1 MKILLINGP
10 NLNLLGSREP
20 EVYGYTTLKDIESD
34 IRALL
39 SQQGFQLASF
49 QSNHEGELIDF
60 LHENSSSDYAI
71 VNPGAFTHTSIALRD
86 AFASVAIPFIEVH
99 ISNVYAREEFRH
111 HSYLSPIA
119 SGCIVG
125 CGTAGYRMAAEL
137 VVRRLTRK

>member
-1 MKILLINGP
+1 MLYEDTADQRPQSESIGIERTGSVRVH
-10 NLNLLGSREP
+10 NLEGYRE
-20 EVYGYTTLKDIESD
+20 
-34 IRALL
+34 
-39 SQQGFQLASF
+39 QLASF